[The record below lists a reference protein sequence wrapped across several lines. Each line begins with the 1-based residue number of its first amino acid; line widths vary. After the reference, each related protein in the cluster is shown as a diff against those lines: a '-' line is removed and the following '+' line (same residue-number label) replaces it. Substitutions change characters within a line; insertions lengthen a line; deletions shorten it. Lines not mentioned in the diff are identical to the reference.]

1 MKRSKIGNTE
11 IDLSAPYWSGGK
23 PDGKLRMSQ
32 TTLYAQIDCLQAE
45 CNLLTERGAT
55 EDDESVQSLFN
66 RMDIIYAEIIATEQY
81 GGQRD
86 LLERAG
92 IVLSDM
98 IARGDFARSYD
109 SMDERNESLN
119 EKIASMQAAVANFQ
133 TQWTWANEDFRVMWL
148 ATVIDGDYYTNPETG
163 ERTTDKPGD
172 FAAIGE
178 VYDYSYYSRRIKEAG
193 EFWLYMAAGD
203 SVRDKE
209 GNIVPA
215 VYRKLVEQRKTAEWF
230 KAAETNIDSEA
241 VYYLSRAKIMD
252 DGCTPEE
259 CVALLKECHGDKAKF
274 EELKNKAKAETA
286 HVGDPITLAAVWGFI
301 KVIGSLLLDS
311 LIPAL
316 ASLIGAIVAIKTYQ
330 LMKDSYA
337 SAPTE
342 AELRANAAEV
352 EDWERF
358 MEEIDSPFEDAVDT
372 VKDGLTSIFRSGWT
386 WVAIA
391 AVAGIYYLN

>member
-1 MKRSKIGNTE
+1 MKRSRIGNTE

-23 PDGKLRMSQ
+23 PDGKLRVSQ

-55 EDDESVQSLFN
+55 EDDDSVQSLFN

-86 LLERAG
+86 LLGRAG
-92 IVLSDM
+92 IVLSNM
-98 IARGDFARSYD
+98 IESGDFARSYD

-119 EKIASMQAAVANFQ
+119 EKIAAMQAAVANFQ

-172 FAAIGE
+172 FAAVGE

-193 EFWLYMAAGD
+193 EFWMYMAAGD

-209 GNIVPA
+209 GNILPV
-215 VYRKLVEQRKTAEWF
+215 VYRKLVEQRRTAEWF

-259 CVALLKECHGDKAKF
+259 CVALLKSCHGDKKKF
-274 EELKNKAKAETA
+274 EELKHKAAETA
-286 HVGDPITLAAVWGFI
+286 HVGFAITLAAVWGFI
-301 KVIGSLLLDS
+301 K
-311 LIPAL
+311 AL
-316 ASLIGAIVAIKTYQ
+316 AAIAAAVASVIGAIVAVKNYQ
-330 LMKDSYA
+330 LMRNVYA

-358 MEEIDSPFEDAVDT
+358 MEDIDSPFEDAVDT

-386 WVAIA
+386 WLAIA
-391 AVAGIYYLN
+391 AAAGIYYLN